1 MTSKGLAQ
9 PGPRWLAWLV
19 LAVASVLLVG
29 TVVFATWGGVRPY
42 PGAAGDTPNWAGPG
56 PMMGANGR
64 GGGGGPSGAGGAPMM
79 GGGMMSGRVWLVGDG
94 VRVDTITQARARAT
108 QAAAASGLT
117 PGEVMQFTNNFYV
130 ELKDASGAAT
140 TEVLVD
146 PATGAVST
154 EYGPAMMWNTGS
166 RTAAISAEEA
176 VEIANR
182 WLQANAAGQT
192 AGKAEAY
199 PGYYT
204 LDTTAGGTTVG
215 MLSVNATTGAAWYH
229 TWHDRFV
236 AEEDA

>member
-1 MTSKGLAQ
+1 
-9 PGPRWLAWLV
+9 
-19 LAVASVLLVG
+19 
-29 TVVFATWGGVRPY
+29 
-42 PGAAGDTPNWAGPG
+42 
-56 PMMGANGR
+56 
-64 GGGGGPSGAGGAPMM
+64 MM